1 MRDNSSICNP
11 GIRLRRHAL
20 LAMHCCSLGSMIF
33 LVRRLGS
40 HALEFI
46 AETGRMFLFLASVF
60 AIAVRPPY
68 RLRNIF
74 KQIQFIGVRSLFV
87 IILTA
92 IFAGMVLAL
101 QGYYTL
107 TRFGAE
113 GLLGPAVALSIIR
126 ELGPVLSGLMVTGRA
141 GSALAAELGIMRI
154 REQVDALEV
163 MGIAPLQ
170 FLIAPRI
177 MAGLVSMPIL
187 TVIFDVIG
195 ILGGYLVA
203 VQLLEMSSGVY
214 FSGIESAVVMR
225 DIVTGLIKAVSFGL
239 IVTWVCTFKGYY
251 ARRGAEGVSQ
261 ATTSAVV
268 LSSVLILVCD
278 YFITSIL
285 L

>member
-1 MRDNSSICNP
+1 MISFV
-11 GIRLRRHAL
+11 RL
-20 LAMHCCSLGSMIF
+20 LGQYTI
-33 LVRRLGS
+33 
-40 HALEFI
+40 EFVS
-46 AETGRMFLFLASVF
+46 ETGKIFLFLF
-60 AIAVRPPY
+60 AVAANAVRPPY
-68 RLRNIF
+68 RLHNLL
-74 KQIQFIGVRSLFV
+74 KQIHFIGVRSLFV

-92 IFAGMVLAL
+92 VFAGMVLAL

-154 REQVDALEV
+154 REQIDALEV

-170 FLIAPRI
+170 FLVAPRI
-177 MAGLVSMPIL
+177 MAGLVVLPIL

-195 ILGGYLVA
+195 ILGGYLIA
-203 VQLLEMSSGVY
+203 VQLLKMSSGVY
-214 FSGIESAVVMR
+214 FSGIESTVVMR

-239 IVTWVCTFKGYY
+239 IVTWICTFKGYY
-251 ARRGAEGVSQ
+251 AKRGAEGVSQ

-268 LSSVLILVCD
+268 LSSVLILICD
-278 YFITSIL
+278 YFITSVL

>member
-1 MRDNSSICNP
+1 
-11 GIRLRRHAL
+11 
-20 LAMHCCSLGSMIF
+20 
-33 LVRRLGS
+33 
-40 HALEFI
+40 
-46 AETGRMFLFLASVF
+46 MFLFFLAVLASVF
-60 AIAVRPPY
+60 RPPY
-68 RLRNIF
+68 RPANLL
-74 KQIQFIGVRSLFV
+74 KQIHFVGVRSLFV

-92 IFAGMVLAL
+92 MFAGMVLSL

-154 REQVDALEV
+154 REQIDALEV

-170 FLIAPRI
+170 FLVAPRVL
-177 MAGLVSMPIL
+177 AGLVAMPIL

-195 ILGGYLVA
+195 IMGGYLIA
-203 VQLLEMSSGVY
+203 VQLLNMSSGVY

-239 IVTWVCTFKGYY
+239 IVTWVCTFKGYH
-251 ARRGAEGVSQ
+251 AKRGAEGVSH
-261 ATTSAVV
+261 AATSAVV
-268 LSSVLILVCD
+268 LSSVLILICD
-278 YFITSIL
+278 YFITSML

>member
-1 MRDNSSICNP
+1 MTLFIQRI
-11 GIRLRRHAL
+11 GRYTI
-20 LAMHCCSLGSMIF
+20 
-33 LVRRLGS
+33 
-40 HALEFI
+40 EFI
-46 AETGRMFLFLASVF
+46 SETGHMCLFLFAV
-60 AIAVRPPY
+60 IANGIRPPY
-68 RLRNIF
+68 RIKNLL
-74 KQIQFIGVRSLFV
+74 KQIHFIGIRSLFV

-92 IFAGMVLAL
+92 VFAGMVLAL

-154 REQVDALEV
+154 REQIDALEV
-163 MGIAPLQ
+163 MGIAPMQ
-170 FLIAPRI
+170 FLVAPRI
-177 MAGLVSMPIL
+177 VAGLVALPIL

-203 VQLLEMSSGVY
+203 VQLLNMSSGVY

-225 DIVTGLIKAVSFGL
+225 DIVTGLVKAFSFGL
-239 IVTWVCTFKGYY
+239 IITWVCTCKGYH
-251 ARRGAEGVSQ
+251 AKRGAEGVSQ

-268 LSSVLILVCD
+268 LSSVLILICD

>member
-1 MRDNSSICNP
+1 
-11 GIRLRRHAL
+11 
-20 LAMHCCSLGSMIF
+20 
-33 LVRRLGS
+33 
-40 HALEFI
+40 
-46 AETGRMFLFLASVF
+46 MFLFLMAVF
-60 AIAVRPPY
+60 ANAVRPPY
-68 RLRNIF
+68 RPANLL
-74 KQIQFIGVRSLFV
+74 KQIHFIGIRSLFV
-87 IILTA
+87 IVLTA

-101 QGYYTL
+101 QGHHTL

-154 REQVDALEV
+154 REQIDALEV

-170 FLIAPRI
+170 FLVTPRI
-177 MAGLVSMPIL
+177 MAGLVALPIL

-195 ILGGYLVA
+195 IFGGYLVA
-203 VQLLEMSSGVY
+203 VQLLNMSSGVY
-214 FSGIESAVVMR
+214 LSGIESSVFMR

-251 ARRGAEGVSQ
+251 AKRGAEGVSQ

-268 LSSVLILVCD
+268 LSSVLILICD

>member
-1 MRDNSSICNP
+1 
-11 GIRLRRHAL
+11 
-20 LAMHCCSLGSMIF
+20 MIP
-33 LVRRLGS
+33 LIQHIGRYTI
-40 HALEFI
+40 EFVL
-46 AETGRMFLFLASVF
+46 ETGRMFLFLFTVIAL
-60 AIAVRPPY
+60 AVRPPY
-68 RLRNIF
+68 RIHNLL
-74 KQIQFIGVRSLFV
+74 KQIHFIGIRSLFV
-87 IILTA
+87 IVLTA

-113 GLLGPAVALSIIR
+113 GMLGPAVALSIIR

-163 MGIAPLQ
+163 MGISSLQ
-170 FLIAPRI
+170 YLVVPRI
-177 MAGLVSMPIL
+177 LAGLISLPIL

-195 ILGGYLVA
+195 ILGGYLIA

-225 DIVTGLIKAVSFGL
+225 DITTGLIKAVSFGL
-239 IVTWVCTFKGYY
+239 IVTWICTFKGYH
-251 ARRGAEGVSQ
+251 AKRGAEGVSQ

-278 YFITSIL
+278 YFITSVL